1 MIGWLRSK
9 FTETRATADYTQ
21 LLLSQQLAAAQGGG
35 SVRESAVYRSCL
47 NLIESASSSAEL
59 EGQHSGTLQPRLGGI
74 VKEMVHSGQSAYE
87 LVIGSGGRLEL
98 QPVQITDVYGGTAPE
113 TWIYRLTRPG
123 PSSTETV
130 VRPQEAVLNFRLR
143 PDPRTP
149 WRGTA
154 SIQASNTT
162 ATLLS
167 KMETQL
173 TSEAA
178 FKPARIL
185 AAGLAKEQRTDVMDS
200 ITSGGIISFPQART
214 GSDSKAVHTGEVGG
228 SYSTAGVELFGQLSA
243 VICTTLGCPA
253 DLIQATGSDTS
264 SKESFRRFALSTITP
279 LLQIVMDEWTRLVSQ
294 PMTFDLQRLRAADS
308 VSISRAIGS
317 KAKAVQS
324 LVQSGMD
331 LQEALSVVGID

>member
-9 FTETRATADYTQ
+9 FAETRAAGDYTQ
-21 LLLSQQLAAAQGGG
+21 LLLSQQLAAARGAG
-35 SVRESAVYRSCL
+35 SVRESAVYASCL

-59 EGQHSGTLQPRLGGI
+59 EGQYSSTLQAKLGGI

-98 QPVQITDVYGGTAPE
+98 QPVQITDVYGGVAEE

-130 VRPQEAVLNFRLR
+130 IRPQEGVLNFRLH

-149 WRGTA
+149 WRGAA
-154 SIQASNTT
+154 SLPPTNTT

-185 AAGLAKEQRTDVMDS
+185 AAGLAKEQRTAVMNS
-200 ITSGGIISFPQART
+200 IAAGGIISFPQART
-214 GSDSKAVHTGEVGG
+214 GSDSKAVHTGVVTGE
-228 SYSTAGVELFGQLSA
+228 YSAAGVELFGQVAAL
-243 VICTTLGCPA
+243 ICTTLGCPA

-264 SKESFRRFALSTITP
+264 SKESFRRFALSTIAP
-279 LLQIVMDEWTRLVSQ
+279 LLEIVMAEWGRLVS
-294 PMTFDLQRLRAADS
+294 PMQYDLTRLRAADA

-317 KAKAVQS
+317 KAKAVS
-324 LVQSGMD
+324 TLVQSGMD
-331 LQEALSVVGID
+331 LPEALSVVGIE